1 MAHAYNPSSSKAGVG
16 GTALSVKDQS
26 KEPETPI

>member
-1 MAHAYNPSSSKAGVG
+1 MAHNYNPSSSKAGG